1 MGDSSVMNRMLESQA
16 DVPTIHLAAL
26 PTPVRKR
33 VLDLGVSVPATLLT
47 LPIILVMAIGSALA
61 FRAWPLFVHER
72 LGRGGRAFRFVKI
85 RTLPTSTP
93 AYTDKYTLETVQH
106 SRWGDRLR
114 ATHLDELPQ
123 FWLVLTGRMSLVG
136 PRPEMR
142 SLADTFD
149 PEFVRE
155 RLTVLPGCTGLW
167 QISESVAGLIG
178 EAPELDLHYIRHWTF
193 RLDLWILC
201 RTALQLFGGAAI
213 KNVTDVPKWT
223 GAHTLVT
230 R

>member
-1 MGDSSVMNRMLESQA
+1 MNRMLQA
-16 DVPTIHLAAL
+16 RPAHATLHLASL
-26 PTPVRKR
+26 PTPIRKR
-33 VLDLGVSVPATLLT
+33 LLDLAISLPFTLFTMPL
-47 LPIILVMAIGSALA
+47 IIVMAMGSAVV

-72 LGRGGRAFRFVKI
+72 LGRGGRPFRFVKI

-93 AYTDKYTLETVQH
+93 AYTDKYALEAVQH
-106 SRWGDRLR
+106 SRWGDLLR

-123 FWLVLTGRMSLVG
+123 LWLVVTGRMSLVG

-149 PEFVRE
+149 PEFVHQ

-178 EAPELDLHYIRHWTF
+178 EAPELDLHYIRRWTF
-193 RLDLWILC
+193 RLDLWILY
-201 RTALQLFGGAAI
+201 RTALQLFGHAAI

>member
-1 MGDSSVMNRMLESQA
+1 MNRMLENSA
-16 DVPTIHLAAL
+16 TPTTVRLAAM
-26 PTPVRKR
+26 PTPIRKR
-33 VLDLGVSVPATLLT
+33 LLDLVVSITGTVAT
-47 LPIILVMAIGSALA
+47 LPIIAVMAIGSAIA
-61 FRAWPLFVHER
+61 FRAWPFFVHER
-72 LGRGGRAFRFVKI
+72 LGRDGHPFRFVKI

-93 AYTDKYTLETVQH
+93 AYTDKYALDAVQH
-106 SRWGDRLR
+106 SRWGDFLR
-114 ATHLDELPQ
+114 GTHLDELPQ
-123 FWLVLTGRMSLVG
+123 LWLVLTGKMSLVG

-178 EAPELDLHYIRHWTF
+178 EAPELDLYYVRHWTF
-193 RLDLWILC
+193 RLDVWILC

-213 KNVTDVPKWT
+213 TNVTDVPKWT